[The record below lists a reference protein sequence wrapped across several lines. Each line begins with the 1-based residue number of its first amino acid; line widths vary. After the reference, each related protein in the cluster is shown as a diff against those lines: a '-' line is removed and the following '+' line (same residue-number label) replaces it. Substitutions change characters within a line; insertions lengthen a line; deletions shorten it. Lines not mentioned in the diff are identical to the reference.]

1 MVRRTRRRRVT
12 DSSLFDRYL
21 KRVRPRI
28 DAALD
33 RLLPPASREP
43 QVLHRAMRY
52 SVFAGGKRIRPALC
66 LLACESVTGKSGPAL
81 HSAAALEMIHTF
93 SLIHDDLPGMDDDD
107 WRRGRPTNHRVF
119 GEGMAILAGD
129 ALLSLAFETL
139 SRSPLGR
146 ARDPRPLFET
156 VCAATGPEGMI
167 GGQALD
173 LLFEGKRVPLQRI
186 YMMHR
191 RKTGA
196 LLRGSLRLGAQIGG
210 ASPARLRAFDAF
222 GSRIGLAFQIV
233 DDLLNV
239 RSTRRRMGKSVGSDR
254 AKGKATAPGRA
265 GTERA
270 ERDAAMLLRGA
281 AGWSGR
287 LGRRAAVFESL
298 THYLL
303 GRTH

>member
-1 MVRRTRRRRVT
+1 MP
-12 DSSLFDRYL
+12 DSSRFERYL

-28 DAALD
+28 DAMLQ

-43 QVLHRAMRY
+43 RTLHRAMRY

-66 LLACESVTGKSGPAL
+66 LLACESVLGRSAPAL
-81 HSAAALEMIHTF
+81 PAAAALEMIHTF

-139 SRSPLGR
+139 TRAPLGR
-146 ARDPRPLFET
+146 ARDPRLLLDT
-156 VCAATGPEGMI
+156 VCRATGPDGMI

-173 LLFEGKRVPLQRI
+173 LLFEGRKVSLRAV
-186 YMMHR
+186 YAMHR

-210 ASPARLRAFDAF
+210 ATAARLRAFDAY
-222 GSRIGLAFQIV
+222 GDRIGLAFQIV
-233 DDLLNV
+233 DDLLNA
-239 RSTRRRMGKSVGSDR
+239 RSTRGKIGKSTGSDR

-265 GTERA
+265 GVVRA
-270 ERDAAMLLRGA
+270 EKDVAALLGEA
-281 AGWSGR
+281 SSWAGR
-287 LGRRAAVFESL
+287 LGRRADVFESL

-303 GRTH
+303 HRTR